1 MSAGAAFAAAS
12 VARLDLE
19 TDMTHK
25 ILQGLS
31 EALYHAKRD
40 TTDPRALVEALL
52 HYPATHERQIAAADA
67 LTAALDRAEKAEA
80 LVRDTAWNDA
90 IDAAK
95 SRVDTI
101 LQGYAIEKG
110 NTKTPEGRT
119 ANFYR
124 RKVKEAVVALKKGAK
139 P

>member
-1 MSAGAAFAAAS
+1 
-12 VARLDLE
+12 
-19 TDMTHK
+19 MT
-25 ILQGLS
+25 
-31 EALYHAKRD
+31 D
-40 TTDPRALVEALL
+40 TTDPRALVKRIKFEAVNSEIDKDLADEIINALL
-52 HYPATHERQIAAADA
+52 
-67 LTAALDRAEKAEA
+67 AALDRAEKAEA

-110 NTKTPEGRT
+110 NTKTPGGRT

-124 RKVKEAVVALKKGAK
+124 RKVREAVVALKKGDTQ
-139 P
+139 